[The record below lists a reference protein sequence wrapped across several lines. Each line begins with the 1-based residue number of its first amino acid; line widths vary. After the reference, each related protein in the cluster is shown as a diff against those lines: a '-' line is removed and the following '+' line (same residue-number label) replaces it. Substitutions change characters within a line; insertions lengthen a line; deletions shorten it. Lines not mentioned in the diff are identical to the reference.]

1 MFNIFGSGK
10 TIVKQGEKIKRQED
24 LISEQ
29 NEEWAV
35 LYAENKELRFENEEL
50 KFNKDIAERRNIEY
64 ARMIKGIADE
74 LNTNQ
79 YNSVENLT
87 NKIKSMLC
95 CRQTFLA
102 YYKY

>member
-1 MFNIFGSGK
+1 MFNVLEKIK
-10 TIVKQGEKIKRQED
+10 TILRQSEKIKRQAD
-24 LISEQ
+24 LISER

-35 LYAENKELRFENEEL
+35 IYAENKELRFENEEL
-50 KFNKDIAERRNIEY
+50 KFNKDIVERRNVEY
-64 ARMIKGIADE
+64 ARMVKAIADE

-95 CRQTFLA
+95 VGKHF
-102 YYKY
+102 

>member
-1 MFNIFGSGK
+1 MFNILGRTK
-10 TIVKQGEKIKRQED
+10 TIVRQGEKIKRQED

-50 KFNKDIAERRNIEY
+50 KFNKDIAERRNVEY
-64 ARMIKGIADE
+64 ARMVKAIADE

-95 CRQTFLA
+95 VGKHF
-102 YYKY
+102 

>member
-1 MFNIFGSGK
+1 MFNILGSVK

-35 LYAENKELRFENEEL
+35 LYAKNKELRFENEEL
-50 KFNKDIAERRNIEY
+50 KFNKDIAERRNVEY
-64 ARMIKGIADE
+64 ARMTKAIADE

-79 YNSVENLT
+79 YNSVENLQ

-102 YYKY
+102 Y

>member
-1 MFNIFGSGK
+1 MFNVLEKIK
-10 TIVKQGEKIKRQED
+10 TILKQSEKIKRQAD

-29 NEEWAV
+29 NEEWVV
-35 LYAENKELRFENEEL
+35 LYTENKELRFENEEL
-50 KFNKDIAERRNIEY
+50 KFNKDIAERRNVEY
-64 ARMIKGIADE
+64 ARMVKAIADE

-95 CRQTFLA
+95 VGKHF
-102 YYKY
+102 

>member
-1 MFNIFGSGK
+1 MFNILGSVK
-10 TIVKQGEKIKRQED
+10 TIARQGEKIKRQED

-35 LYAENKELRFENEEL
+35 LYAENKELRFKNEEL
-50 KFNKDIAERRNIEY
+50 KFNKDIAERRNVEY
-64 ARMIKGIADE
+64 ARMIKAIADE

>member
-1 MFNIFGSGK
+1 MFNIFGSVK
-10 TIVKQGEKIKRQED
+10 TIVKQDEKIKRQED

-64 ARMIKGIADE
+64 ARMIKAIADE

-79 YNSVENLT
+79 YNSVENLQ

-95 CRQTFLA
+95 VGKHF
-102 YYKY
+102 

>member
-1 MFNIFGSGK
+1 MFNIFGRTK
-10 TIVKQGEKIKRQED
+10 TQED

-50 KFNKDIAERRNIEY
+50 KFNKDIAERRNVEY
-64 ARMIKGIADE
+64 ARMVKAIADE

-95 CRQTFLA
+95 VGKHF
-102 YYKY
+102 

>member
-1 MFNIFGSGK
+1 MFNIFRRTK
-10 TIVKQGEKIKRQED
+10 TIVRQGEKIIRQED

-50 KFNKDIAERRNIEY
+50 KFNKDVAERRNVEY
-64 ARMIKGIADE
+64 ARMVKAIADE

-95 CRQTFLA
+95 VGKHF
-102 YYKY
+102 

>member
-1 MFNIFGSGK
+1 MFNILGSVK
-10 TIVKQGEKIKRQED
+10 TIARQGEKIKRQED

-35 LYAENKELRFENEEL
+35 LYAENKELRFKNEEL
-50 KFNKDIAERRNIEY
+50 KFNKDIAERRNVEY
-64 ARMIKGIADE
+64 ARMIKAIADE

-95 CRQTFLA
+95 VGKHF
-102 YYKY
+102 

>member
-1 MFNIFGSGK
+1 MFNIFGRTQ
-10 TIVKQGEKIKRQED
+10 TIVRQGEKIKRQED

-50 KFNKDIAERRNIEY
+50 KFNKDIAERRNVEY
-64 ARMIKGIADE
+64 ARMVKAIADE

-95 CRQTFLA
+95 VGKHF
-102 YYKY
+102 

>member
-1 MFNIFGSGK
+1 MFNIFESVK

-35 LYAENKELRFENEEL
+35 LYAENKELRLENEEL
-50 KFNKDIAERRNIEY
+50 KFNKDIAERRNVEY
-64 ARMIKGIADE
+64 ARMTKAITDE

-95 CRQTFLA
+95 VGKHF
-102 YYKY
+102 

>member
-1 MFNIFGSGK
+1 MFNIFGSVK
-10 TIVKQGEKIKRQED
+10 TIVKQVEKIKRQED

-29 NEEWAV
+29 NDEWVV
-35 LYAENKELRFENEEL
+35 LYTENKELRFENEEL
-50 KFNKDIAERRNIEY
+50 KFNKDIAERRNVEY
-64 ARMIKGIADE
+64 ARMIKAIADE

-95 CRQTFLA
+95 VGKHF
-102 YYKY
+102 

>member
-1 MFNIFGSGK
+1 MFNVLEKIK
-10 TIVKQGEKIKRQED
+10 TILKQSEKIKRQAD

-35 LYAENKELRFENEEL
+35 LYAENKELRLENEEL
-50 KFNKDIAERRNIEY
+50 KFNKDIAERRNVEY
-64 ARMIKGIADE
+64 ARMIKAIADE

-79 YNSVENLT
+79 YNSVENLQ

-95 CRQTFLA
+95 VGKHF
-102 YYKY
+102 

>member
-1 MFNIFGSGK
+1 MFNIFGSVK

-50 KFNKDIAERRNIEY
+50 KLNKDIAERRNVEY
-64 ARMIKGIADE
+64 ARMIKAIADE

-79 YNSVENLT
+79 YNSVENLQ

-95 CRQTFLA
+95 VGKHF
-102 YYKY
+102 

>member
-1 MFNIFGSGK
+1 MFNIFESVK

-35 LYAENKELRFENEEL
+35 LYAENKELRLENEEL
-50 KFNKDIAERRNIEY
+50 KFNKDIAERRNVEY
-64 ARMIKGIADE
+64 ARMVKAIADE

-95 CRQTFLA
+95 VDKHF
-102 YYKY
+102 

>member
-1 MFNIFGSGK
+1 MFNIFGSVK
-10 TIVKQGEKIKRQED
+10 TIARQGEKIKRQED

-50 KFNKDIAERRNIEY
+50 KFNKDIAERRNVEY
-64 ARMIKGIADE
+64 ARMVKAIADE

-95 CRQTFLA
+95 VDKHF
-102 YYKY
+102 

>member
-1 MFNIFGSGK
+1 MFNIFRRTK
-10 TIVKQGEKIKRQED
+10 TIVRQGEKIKRQED

-50 KFNKDIAERRNIEY
+50 KLNKDIAERRNVEY
-64 ARMIKGIADE
+64 ARMIKAIADE

-79 YNSVENLT
+79 YNSVENLQ

-95 CRQTFLA
+95 VGKHF
-102 YYKY
+102 

>member
-1 MFNIFGSGK
+1 MR
-10 TIVKQGEKIKRQED
+10 QGEKIKRQED

-50 KFNKDIAERRNIEY
+50 KFNKDIAERRNVEY
-64 ARMIKGIADE
+64 ARMVKAIADE

-95 CRQTFLA
+95 VGKHF
-102 YYKY
+102 

>member
-1 MFNIFGSGK
+1 MFN
-10 TIVKQGEKIKRQED
+10 VLEKIKTILRQSEKIKGQAD

-50 KFNKDIAERRNIEY
+50 KFNKDIAERRNVEY
-64 ARMIKGIADE
+64 ARMVKAIADE

-95 CRQTFLA
+95 VGKHF
-102 YYKY
+102 